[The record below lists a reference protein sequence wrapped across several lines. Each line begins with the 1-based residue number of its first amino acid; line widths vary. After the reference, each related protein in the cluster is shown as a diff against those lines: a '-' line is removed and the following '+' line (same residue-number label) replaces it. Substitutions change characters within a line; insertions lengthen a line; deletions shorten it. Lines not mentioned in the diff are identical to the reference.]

1 VKLTGREA
9 ARYLAA
15 PDADGAG
22 ALLFGADA
30 MRVAL
35 KREALVAA
43 LIGPDGPAEMRLT
56 RIAGAD
62 LRRDPAAL
70 GDAVRAVGFFPGPR
84 VVLVDDAGDGVAKV
98 FAAALEDWRPGDAVI
113 VATAGALGAG
123 SALRKTFEKARGAV
137 SIGIYDDPP
146 GRDEI
151 AARLRAAG
159 LTDVPAEAATDVEAL
174 AGSLDPGDFGQF
186 VTKLGLYKRGDPTP
200 LSPADIAAC
209 APAETEAD
217 VDAVLN
223 LAAEG
228 NAAALVEEMRRVSGR
243 GGSAT
248 SLMIAAARHFRALH
262 AAACAADGP
271 DAALA
276 RARPPVFGPRRTRM
290 AAQAR
295 ALGSGQLERALGWIM
310 DTDLALRS
318 GRPVPAMAMVERIL
332 VRIAMLRRN

>member
-9 ARYLAA
+9 ARWLAK
-15 PDADGAG
+15 PDAKGAG

-56 RIAGAD
+56 RMAGAD

-70 GDAVRAVGFFPGPR
+70 GDATKAVGFFPGPR
-84 VVLVDDAGDGVAKV
+84 VVLVDDAGDGLAKI
-98 FAAALEDWRPGDAVI
+98 FALALEDWRDGDAAI

-123 SALRKTFEKARGAV
+123 SALRKAFEKARGAV

-151 AARLRAAG
+151 AAQLAKAG
-159 LTDVPAEAATDVEAL
+159 LTDVPAAAAGDVEAL
-174 AGSLDPGDFGQF
+174 ARTLDPGDFARF
-186 VTKLGLYKRGDPTP
+186 VEKLGLYKRGDPKLLT
-200 LSPADIAAC
+200 SGDIAAC
-209 APAETEAD
+209 APADIEAD
-217 VDAVLN
+217 VDAVLH

-228 NAAALVEEMRRVSGR
+228 NQAALVEEMRRVSGR
-243 GGSAT
+243 GGNAT

-262 AAACAADGP
+262 AAACAPDGP

-276 RARPPVFGPRRTRM
+276 RARPPVFGPRRSRM

-295 ALGSGQLERALGWIM
+295 ALGSARLERALGWIM

-318 GRPVPAMAMVERIL
+318 GRPVPAMAIVERVF
-332 VRIAMLRRN
+332 VRIAMLRRD